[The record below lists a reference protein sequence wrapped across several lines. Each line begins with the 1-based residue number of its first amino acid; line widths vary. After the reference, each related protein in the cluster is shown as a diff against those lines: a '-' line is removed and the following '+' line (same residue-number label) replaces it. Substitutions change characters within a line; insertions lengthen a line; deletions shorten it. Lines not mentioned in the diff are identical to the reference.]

1 MTESTR
7 VRLLMTACIILL
19 IITIRSM
26 HKTEQAEAVE
36 IPQGYITIEE
46 HKRQINK
53 LMEMNAYQAEK
64 DRQTILNL
72 KRRLEK

>member
-26 HKTEQAEAVE
+26 HKTEAEAVE
-36 IPQGYITIEE
+36 IPQGYIAIEE
-46 HKRQINK
+46 HNRQINK
-53 LMEMNAYQAEK
+53 LMEMNTYQAEK